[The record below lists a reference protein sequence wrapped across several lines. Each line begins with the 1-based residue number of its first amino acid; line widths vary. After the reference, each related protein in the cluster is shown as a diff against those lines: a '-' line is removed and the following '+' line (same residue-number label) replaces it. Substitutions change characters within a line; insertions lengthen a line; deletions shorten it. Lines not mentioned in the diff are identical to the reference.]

1 MKKMEKYLKGIA
13 LILMM
18 IGISSIGYTQ
28 ATYKIQDNNG
38 VSLKI
43 KGTSSL
49 HDWEMDANRAK
60 EGEAQFIFNEQNES
74 ELTSMKSLTFTLE
87 VYALKGESKGL
98 DNNAYKALRADKN
111 KYITYKLTS
120 ATESAEKG
128 GYLVKTKGKLTIA
141 GVTKDIAM
149 DIHLVVNKNK
159 SVTLKG
165 SYQLKMSD
173 YKVEPPSFMMGMMTT
188 GDTIKLNFEV
198 TYIKQNEG

>member
-1 MKKMEKYLKGIA
+1 MKKYLEGIT

-18 IGISSIGYTQ
+18 IGISSIGYAQ

-38 VSLKI
+38 VAMKL

-49 HDWEMDANRAK
+49 HDWEMNAHRAK
-60 EGEAQFIFNEQNES
+60 EGEAQFIFNELNES

-111 KYITYKLTS
+111 KYISYKLTS

-141 GVTKDIAM
+141 GVTNDIAM

-159 SVTLKG
+159 TVTLKG

-188 GDTIKLNFEV
+188 GDIIKINFEV